1 MKITRRPEWLVLGII
16 CIAAN
21 LRAPVTGLPPL
32 IGTIQDDLGLSSTM
46 AGLLTSTPLMVFA
59 LISLIGAR
67 IGAQFGLERS
77 LFYAIWLILI
87 GILLRSVPS
96 VWLLFIG
103 NNIVAVG
110 IAIGNVLLPG
120 LVKRE
125 FPHRIAFLTAL
136 YALTMSLVA
145 ALVSASAVPISHID
159 GLNWRY
165 SLLSV
170 GLIALI
176 TLVIWWPQWRQSKTV
191 NSDITMPKVFLWCE
205 PLAWQ
210 VSLFLGL
217 NSVSFYILVSWLP
230 AILSEAGFTPERAGH
245 VHGLLQLAIAISGLL
260 VVPLIARFKDQRP
273 VVMIMMVPIF
283 IGWLGL
289 VFYPAAALWWSISLG
304 VGGGGIFVLS
314 LSFVGMRVASSQQ
327 AASLSGMAQFIG
339 YLLAASGPII
349 AGKLHDISGNWTSTL
364 IMCLLLATALLVV
377 GLLAGRN
384 IRIEVSTPV
393 SSTASTQWEA

>member
-1 MKITRRPEWLVLGII
+1 MKITQRPEWLVLGII

-21 LRAPVTGLPPL
+21 LRAPITGLPPL
-32 IGTIQDDLGLSSTM
+32 IGTIQNDLGLSSTI
-46 AGLLTSTPLMVFA
+46 AGMLTSTPLIVFA
-59 LISLIGAR
+59 LVSLFGASIGR
-67 IGAQFGLERS
+67 QFGLERS
-77 LFYAIWLILI
+77 LFYAIWLMLI
-87 GILLRSVPS
+87 GILLRSTPS
-96 VWLLFIG
+96 VWALFIG

-110 IAIGNVLLPG
+110 IGIGNVLLPS

-145 ALVSASAVPISHID
+145 AIISAIAVPISRID
-159 GLNWRY
+159 GLSWRY
-165 SLLSV
+165 SLLTVS
-170 GLIALI
+170 LIVVI
-176 TLVIWWPQWRQSKTV
+176 TLWVWWPQWRQAKTIKP
-191 NSDITMPKVFLWCE
+191 DLMGTKVFLWRE

-230 AILSEAGFTPERAGH
+230 AILHEAGFSPERAGH
-245 VHGLLQLAIAISGLL
+245 VHGLLQLAIAISGLV

-273 VVMIMMVPIF
+273 VVILMVIPIF

-289 VFYPAAALWWSISLG
+289 LFYPAAAVWWSLSLG
-304 VGGGGIFVLS
+304 IGGGAIFVLS

-339 YLLAASGPII
+339 YLLAAGGPIL

-364 IMCLLLATALLVV
+364 VMCLLLAVALLIV

-384 IRIEVSTPV
+384 VRIENPAPAQSI
-393 SSTASTQWEA
+393 ASTQ

>member
-1 MKITRRPEWLVLGII
+1 MKITQRPEWLVLGII

-21 LRAPVTGLPPL
+21 LRAPITGLPPL
-32 IGTIQDDLGLSSTM
+32 ISIIQNDLGLSSTI
-46 AGLLTSTPLMVFA
+46 AGLLTSTPLMMFA
-59 LISLIGAR
+59 LVSLFGAHIGR
-67 IGAQFGLERS
+67 QFGLERS
-77 LFYAIWLILI
+77 LFYAIWLMLI
-87 GILLRSVPS
+87 GILLRSIPG
-96 VWLLFIG
+96 VWPLFLG
-103 NNIVAVG
+103 NNIVAIG
-110 IAIGNVLLPG
+110 IAIGNVLLPS

-145 ALVSASAVPISHID
+145 ALVSAIAVPISRIH
-159 GLNWRY
+159 GLSWRY

-170 GLIALI
+170 SLIVVI
-176 TLVIWWPQWRQSKTV
+176 TLIVWWPQWRRSEKIKPDMIQT
-191 NSDITMPKVFLWCE
+191 KVSLWHE

-230 AILSEAGFTPERAGH
+230 AILQESGFSAEHAGN
-245 VHGLLQLAIAISGLL
+245 VHGLLQLAIAISGLV

-273 VVMIMMVPIF
+273 VVVIMVIPIF

-289 VFYPAAALWWSISLG
+289 LFYPAAALWWSVSLG
-304 VGGGGIFVLS
+304 VGGGAIFVLS

-339 YLLAASGPII
+339 YLLAAGGPII
-349 AGKLHDISGNWTSTL
+349 AGKLHDISGTWTSTL
-364 IMCLLLATALLVV
+364 VMCFLLAGALLVT

-384 IRIEVSTPV
+384 IRIENPTPKKPI
-393 SSTASTQWEA
+393 TSTQ